1 MTPKTHQI
9 PPISLELP
17 KNSFQNIN
25 QKKKISAPQM
35 CKIAQSPS
43 VKKNSQSFVEGT
55 IMTTKEPM
63 MGVFIDEQKNK
74 MGKNPLHSKA
84 VQWASRYQ
92 Q

>member
-1 MTPKTHQI
+1 MTPKTRQI

-43 VKKNSQSFVEGT
+43 VKCNGERKK
-55 IMTTKEPM
+55 TTYLC
-63 MGVFIDEQKNK
+63 D
-74 MGKNPLHSKA
+74 
-84 VQWASRYQ
+84 
-92 Q
+92 